1 MTPQAVDPR
10 SSLFFPERGTRDF
23 GVGRTRWLIQMR
35 WGAMS
40 GALLAALLAYQ
51 GFFPGVA
58 AHVMLT
64 IAVVGFVFNF
74 VLWRAFRSGL
84 MAVGPRAG
92 VAQALVDLLLLTLL
106 LWAAGGVESPFL
118 GFYVFH
124 VALIAILGGPR
135 WTFVAVAFCLFGAAF
150 LALPLFVP
158 EMRIGVWNP
167 VPPFDVLSEVAA
179 FVATVIGAGYIVV
192 HAARELRDREKAL
205 AAARDRAALEYQLL
219 SNTLDEL
226 EAGLEV
232 VDGDGTVLWR
242 NRRAEALAPASR
254 VGEGWECAGAS
265 RACERDASG
274 VCPMHGARDGGESGR
289 CRFAASVAG
298 QERVYEMLVFPI
310 DEASPPRVM
319 NLYVDRTSATL
330 AERQLVLA
338 ERLASL
344 GRVAQGVAHELN
356 TPLATI
362 RTLAADMLQALST
375 LRAEDELTQDLGE
388 SAALIRDETRRLGR
402 ITQSLLAGGDLV
414 RARIDDGVPLT
425 AVVERARAIVV
436 AGVRDEERKIEVD
449 ESLDALEVAGD
460 RDRLVQIL
468 VNLFQNG
475 LDAMRPTGGALRAHG
490 ESDGASVRLIV
501 DDEGPGLPEAML
513 SRLFEPFATTK
524 PPGEGTGLGLY
535 TSYMLA
541 QAMEGSLTL
550 ENREEGGARAVVTL
564 PARAIRLPLAG
575 RAPASRVSEVVG

>member
-1 MTPQAVDPR
+1 M
-10 SSLFFPERGTRDF
+10 
-23 GVGRTRWLIQMR
+23 VG
-35 WGAMS
+35 AF
-40 GALLAALLAYQ
+40 LAFLGY
-51 GFFPGVA
+51 FPGVA
-58 AHVMLT
+58 GRLML
-64 IAVVGFVFNF
+64 ALGVVGFVFNF
-74 VLWRAFRSGL
+74 VLWRGLRSGVV
-84 MAVGPRAG
+84 AVGPRAG
-92 VAQALVDLLLLTLL
+92 GAQALVDLLLLTLL
-106 LWAAGGVESPFL
+106 LWAAGGVETPFL
-118 GFYVFH
+118 PFYVFH

-135 WTFVAVAFCLFGAAF
+135 WTLVAIGFCFFGAAF
-150 LALPLFVP
+150 LAMPLVVP
-158 EMRIGVWNP
+158 ELRIGRWDP

-179 FVATVIGAGYIVV
+179 FVATVIGAAYIVM
-192 HAARELRDREKAL
+192 HAARELRAREKAL

-232 VDGDGTVLWR
+232 IGGDGTVLWR

-254 VGEGWECAGAS
+254 VGGAWTCAGEL

-274 VCPMHGARDGGESGR
+274 VCPMHGAREGGESGR

-298 QERVYEMLVFPI
+298 EERVYEMLVFPI

-375 LRAEDELTQDLGE
+375 LRADEEEPGELTQDLGE
-388 SAALIRDETRRLGR
+388 SATLIRDETRRLGR
-402 ITQSLLAGGDLV
+402 ITQALLAGGDLV
-414 RARIDDGVPLT
+414 RARIDDGVPLV
-425 AVVERARAIVV
+425 AVAQRAKAIVV
-436 AGVRDEERKIEVD
+436 AGVRDDERKVELD
-449 ESLDALEVAGD
+449 DSLERLEVAGD
-460 RDRLVQIL
+460 KDRLVQIL
-468 VNLFQNG
+468 VNLFQNA
-475 LDAMRPTGGALRAHG
+475 LDAMRPTGGTLRVHG
-490 ESDGASVRLIV
+490 ETDGRQVRLLV
-501 DDEGPGLPEAML
+501 DDEGPGLPEAMA

-541 QAMEGSLTL
+541 QAMGGTLTL
-550 ENREEGGARAVVTL
+550 ENREEGGARAVIAL
-564 PARAIRLPLAG
+564 PARTVRLPLVDVP
-575 RAPASRVSEVVG
+575 APARAAP

>member
-1 MTPQAVDPR
+1 M
-10 SSLFFPERGTRDF
+10 
-23 GVGRTRWLIQMR
+23 VG
-35 WGAMS
+35 AF
-40 GALLAALLAYQ
+40 LAFLGY
-51 GFFPGVA
+51 FPGVA
-58 AHVMLT
+58 GRLML
-64 IAVVGFVFNF
+64 ALGVVGFVFNF
-74 VLWRAFRSGL
+74 VLWRGLRSGVV
-84 MAVGPRAG
+84 AVGPRAG

-106 LWAAGGVESPFL
+106 LWAAGGVETPFL
-118 GFYVFH
+118 PFYVFH

-135 WTFVAVAFCLFGAAF
+135 WTLVAIGFCFFGAAF
-150 LALPLFVP
+150 LAMPLVVP
-158 EMRIGVWNP
+158 ELRIGRWDP

-179 FVATVIGAGYIVV
+179 FVATVIGAAYIVM
-192 HAARELRDREKAL
+192 HAARELRAREKAL

-232 VDGDGTVLWR
+232 IGGDGTVLWR

-254 VGEGWECAGAS
+254 VGGAWTCAGEL

-274 VCPMHGARDGGESGR
+274 VCPMHGAREGGESGR

-298 QERVYEMLVFPI
+298 EERVYEMLVFPI

-375 LRAEDELTQDLGE
+375 LRADEEEPGELTQDLGE
-388 SAALIRDETRRLGR
+388 SATLIRDETRRLGR
-402 ITQSLLAGGDLV
+402 ITQALLAGGDLV
-414 RARIDDGVPLT
+414 RARIDDGVPLV
-425 AVVERARAIVV
+425 AVAQRAKAIVV
-436 AGVRDEERKIEVD
+436 AGVRDDERKVELD
-449 ESLDALEVAGD
+449 DSLERLEVAGD
-460 RDRLVQIL
+460 KDRLVQIL
-468 VNLFQNG
+468 VNLFQNA
-475 LDAMRPTGGALRAHG
+475 LDAMRPTGGTLRVHG
-490 ESDGASVRLIV
+490 ETDGRQVRLLV
-501 DDEGPGLPEAML
+501 DDEGPGLPEAMA

-541 QAMEGSLTL
+541 QAMGGTLTL
-550 ENREEGGARAVVTL
+550 ENREEGGARAVIAL
-564 PARAIRLPLAG
+564 PARTVRLPLVDVP
-575 RAPASRVSEVVG
+575 APARAAP